1 MINSEKTTTNS
12 EKTRK
17 KLGYVR
23 VSTDKQDTDNQIR
36 EIKKAGVIDIDIYDD
51 TGVSGTKPAKERK
64 GFRKIYDLI
73 LKGEVEELYI
83 YEISRLGR
91 TSSDAIMLFIEIEK
105 LGTRIKALSPHE
117 SWTNASDDPAFR
129 NVLISMAAWF
139 ADIEHRAISERTKLS
154 VQARRD
160 KGEHIGRDFK
170 DINEAQYKRYSAQ
183 GMKVATIARA
193 MQIPT
198 ATMYRFV
205 KRLEDKERI
214 ERNKSIN

>member
-1 MINSEKTTTNS
+1 MINS

-17 KLGYVR
+17 KVGYVR
-23 VSTDKQDTDNQIR
+23 VSTDKQDTDNQIL
-36 EIKKAGVIDIDIYDD
+36 EIKKAGVAPADIYEDA
-51 TGVSGTKPAKERK
+51 GISGTIPAKKRK
-64 GFRKIYDLI
+64 EFKKIYDMI
-73 LKGEVEELYI
+73 LKGEVEELYV

-91 TSSDAIMLFIEIEK
+91 TSSDAIMLFIEIEQ

-117 SWTNASDDPAFR
+117 SWTNASDDQAFR

-139 ADIEHRAISERTKLS
+139 ADIERRAISERTKIS
-154 VQARRD
+154 VQARRE

-170 DINEAQYKRYSAQ
+170 DINEAQYKKYKAQ
-183 GMKVATIARA
+183 GMKIATIARV

-205 KRLEDKERI
+205 KRLEDRERI
-214 ERNKSIN
+214 ERNTAIE